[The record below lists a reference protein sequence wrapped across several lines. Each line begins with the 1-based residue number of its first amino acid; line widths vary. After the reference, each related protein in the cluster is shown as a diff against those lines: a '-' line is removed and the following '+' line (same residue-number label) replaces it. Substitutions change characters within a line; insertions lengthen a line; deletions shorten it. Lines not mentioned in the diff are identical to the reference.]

1 MKTNGSQ
8 IASIS
13 CGSGVRAAIFSHR
26 STLFALLF
34 PLSALLFPL
43 SALLFLSGCAT
54 TQPRVVEVT
63 ATRRTKTVERV
74 DKHLFTTDR
83 ASIIDFQPQ
92 PLPPSEQREEFFVR
106 WTGAGVDTVKF
117 EYRQANVPNT
127 VMEQTYVPASG
138 CHPEL
143 VEGSQSSGQGGEI
156 PRQARNDISLTPS
169 SPAHS
174 PRRPWH
180 VFEIRGDD
188 FINGGPVTAWRVS
201 LWNGAQPRSDQ
212 GQPRLEQ
219 GSPRSERGSP
229 RSERG
234 KLLAET
240 KSALW

>member
-34 PLSALLFPL
+34 PLSALL
-43 SALLFLSGCAT
+43 SLSGCAT
-54 TQPRVVEVT
+54 STQPRVVEVT
-63 ATRRTKTVERV
+63 ATRRTKTVERA
-74 DKHLFTTDR
+74 DKDLFLTDR

-127 VMEQTYVPASG
+127 VMEQTCAPQA
-138 CHPEL
+138 
-143 VEGSQSSGQGGEI
+143 GS
-156 PRQARNDISLTPS
+156 
-169 SPAHS
+169 
-174 PRRPWH
+174 WH

-201 LWNGAQPRSDQ
+201 LWNGAQPRSEQ

-219 GSPRSERGSP
+219 GQP